1 MKGEMLGASLEVYN
15 PTGTIEITELYAPRL
30 ADLSGK
36 TICELSDHSYES
48 GRTFPVIRELL
59 QRRFPDVKIVP
70 YTEFPNILG
79 AEADVDVLSDLPKEK
94 GCDGA
99 IVGNAA

>member
-1 MKGEMLGASLEVYN
+1 MVSLEVYN
-15 PTGTIEITELYAPRL
+15 PTGSIEITELYAPRL

-36 TICELSDHSYES
+36 TICELSHGGWEYS
-48 GRTFPVIRELL
+48 RTFPVIRELL
-59 QRRFPDVKIVP
+59 KKRFPDARIVP
-70 YTEFPNILG
+70 YTEFPSIR
-79 AEADVDVLSDLPKEK
+79 DVQPDVLSDLLKEK